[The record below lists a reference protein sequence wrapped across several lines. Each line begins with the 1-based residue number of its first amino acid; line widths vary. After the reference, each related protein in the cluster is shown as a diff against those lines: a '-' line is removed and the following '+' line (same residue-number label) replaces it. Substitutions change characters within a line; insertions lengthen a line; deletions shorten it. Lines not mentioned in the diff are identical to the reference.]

1 MKLRTKVAALV
12 LGIVTVLALCGCE
25 MLTPVGPGTGG
36 SNVDLTGS
44 RTKYTDSLEL
54 AKIPASSSTLDVD
67 GVTFATV
74 DRYVDGDT
82 TQFEANLAAGQNSI
96 SVRYLGLD
104 TPESTYKVEP
114 WGIAAAKFT
123 KSKLQNAESII
134 LESDPTG
141 LFDSKS
147 RYLAY
152 VWYRNSATEPYR
164 LLNLELVEEGY
175 SPAKGLTG
183 TKYMQTFYDAG

>member
-1 MKLRTKVAALV
+1 MKIRTRIATFV
-12 LGIVTVLALCGCE
+12 LGLVAVFALCGCE
-25 MLTPVGPGTGG
+25 FPVVTPQQPGG

-123 KSKLQNAESII
+123 KSKLQNAEPFFF
-134 LESDPTG
+134 E
-141 LFDSKS
+141 
-147 RYLAY
+147 
-152 VWYRNSATEPYR
+152 
-164 LLNLELVEEGY
+164 
-175 SPAKGLTG
+175 
-183 TKYMQTFYDAG
+183 